1 MRPRLPVVNMG
12 RSWEEKRGSLGT
24 SMKDTTMA
32 RILRTIHFDRHTL
45 ARLNNAMMLGLFG
58 GALAACMIG
67 ASVYDV
73 GRLFSAW

>member
-1 MRPRLPVVNMG
+1 
-12 RSWEEKRGSLGT
+12 
-24 SMKDTTMA
+24 MA
-32 RILRTIHFDRHTL
+32 RIPHNFHVDRHTL
-45 ARLNNAMMLGLFG
+45 ARLSNAMMLGLFG